1 MDIVESAKFDINI
14 CFTCTFSFFGIFFM
28 DPDRDF
34 SWTDPDFWPIWI
46 RTQEKKSDPD
56 PKQCSFTVCTLNT
69 VSIPARNNRFSDHNT
84 QCTIHSMPLARI
96 IIKCKLLGL
105 FSVNLMS
112 WLNFLTFSFSSL
124 SLSLSPYYWQD
135 CHIIYI
141 LYITLFRL
149 IPKIQYIICLFR
161 FFILILTYYSLY

>member
-124 SLSLSPYYWQD
+124 SLFPYYWQD